1 MQTQT
6 STSPLSAI
14 PSSPVVSQHSIPTP
28 SKSPQL
34 GSIFPTPRLSRLS
47 VSPVRPPPSHTL
59 YAADTPSPRCRQP
72 NSPVLLNSLPPPN
85 ITRVTSSPSPTVDSI
100 ARALAQIQRQ
110 QQLQQQQIQQQQ
122 QQQQIQQQ
130 QLQQQQQVLLD
141 RLDAIAANTAPVRR
155 HAAPGP
161 RGPPALVPRCPLA
174 PGPRG
179 SPVPGPKGPPA
190 PGPRGPSAPGPRG
203 PSALVPRGPPA
214 PGPRGPPAP
223 PQPVAS
229 IIPTFGAL
237 GSRKR
242 RRPIAPKAAV
252 NANGQTLEPTDNIA
266 TTQFRKHVRDCIELC
281 RTHAEVLALQD
292 PFSLGLVPDE
302 TRGGLQV
309 IHCTACRTSKGWP
322 QHPMLAATG
331 RWEKRYTTTRT
342 QIVNHVC
349 SDGHLAAMRRIRLA
363 YGPEVSRSPKTKDYK
378 IITQIMAEVKDE
390 VVESEILQNEVL
402 QGEVTLYILF

>member
-161 RGPPALVPRCPLA
+161 RGPPAPGPRGPPALVPSGPLTPGPRGPPAPGPRGPPATGPRGPPATGPRGPPAPGPRGPSAPGPRGPPALVPRCPLA

-190 PGPRGPSAPGPRG
+190 PAPRGPSAPGPRG

-229 IIPTFGAL
+229 IIPTFGIQKEETA
-237 GSRKR
+237 
-242 RRPIAPKAAV
+242 
-252 NANGQTLEPTDNIA
+252 
-266 TTQFRKHVRDCIELC
+266 DC
-281 RTHAEVLALQD
+281 
-292 PFSLGLVPDE
+292 
-302 TRGGLQV
+302 
-309 IHCTACRTSKGWP
+309 P
-322 QHPMLAATG
+322 QG
-331 RWEKRYTTTRT
+331 
-342 QIVNHVC
+342 C
-349 SDGHLAAMRRIRLA
+349 SECKWTN
-363 YGPEVSRSPKTKDYK
+363 P
-378 IITQIMAEVKDE
+378 
-390 VVESEILQNEVL
+390 
-402 QGEVTLYILF
+402 